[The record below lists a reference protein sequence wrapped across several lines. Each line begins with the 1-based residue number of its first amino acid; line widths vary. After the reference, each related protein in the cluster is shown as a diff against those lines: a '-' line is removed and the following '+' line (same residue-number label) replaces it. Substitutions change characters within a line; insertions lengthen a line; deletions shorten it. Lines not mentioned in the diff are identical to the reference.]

1 MKIIRVISLSPAL
14 QLGFHPDSTL
24 VLQGRPLFMPEEGE
38 GWQAEI
44 CLAVKIGR
52 LGKNISEKFA
62 PRYYDGLSCAM
73 RLVLPSAPEMDSVI
87 SGMDSSIV
95 HGEWLEAGKAAGPLT
110 LSVGTV
116 EIRLAP
122 QAPEIA
128 GAISAISR
136 YTTLKMGDII
146 LLPASD
152 AMVPLEAP
160 GRLDM
165 QIDGVTVLSQKLV

>member
-1 MKIIRVISLSPAL
+1 MKIIRVISLSPTL
-14 QLGFHPDSTL
+14 QLGFHPDSAL
-24 VLQGRPLFMPEEGE
+24 LLQGRPLFMPEDSD
-38 GWQAEI
+38 GWQAQI
-44 CLAVKIGR
+44 CMAVKIGR

-73 RLVLPSAPEMDSVI
+73 RLVLPSAPEMTSVI
-87 SGMDSSIV
+87 DGMDSGIV
-95 HGEWLEAGKAAGPLT
+95 HGEWLDASKAAGAMT
-110 LSVGTV
+110 VSVGAV

-128 GAISAISR
+128 KAISGISR

-152 AMVPLEAP
+152 TMIPLEAP

>member
-1 MKIIRVISLSPAL
+1 MKIIRVISLTPTL

-73 RLVLPSAPEMDSVI
+73 RLVLPSAPEMASVI
-87 SGMDSSIV
+87 DGMDSGIV
-95 HGEWLEAGKAAGPLT
+95 HGEWLDASKAAGAMT
-110 LSVGTV
+110 VSVGAV

-122 QAPEIA
+122 QAQRIA
-128 GAISAISR
+128 EAISAISR

-165 QIDGVTVLSQKLV
+165 QIDGLMVLSQKLV

>member
-1 MKIIRVISLSPAL
+1 MKIIRVISLSPTL

-73 RLVLPSAPEMDSVI
+73 RLVLPSAPEMASVI
-87 SGMDSSIV
+87 DGMDSGIV
-95 HGEWLEAGKAAGPLT
+95 HGEWLDASKAAGAMT
-110 LSVGTV
+110 VSVGAV

-122 QAPEIA
+122 QAQKIA
-128 GAISAISR
+128 EAISAISR

-165 QIDGVTVLSQKLV
+165 QIDGLMALSQKLV

>member
-1 MKIIRVISLSPAL
+1 MKIIRVISLTPTL
-14 QLGFHPDSTL
+14 QLGFHPDSAL
-24 VLQGRPLFMPEEGE
+24 LLQGRPLFMPEEGE

-116 EIRLAP
+116 KIRLAP
-122 QAPEIA
+122 QAPEVA

-165 QIDGVTVLSQKLV
+165 QIDGVTVLSQKLI

>member
-1 MKIIRVISLSPAL
+1 MKIIRVISLSPTL
-14 QLGFHPDSTL
+14 QLGFHPDSAL
-24 VLQGRPLFMPEEGE
+24 LLQGRPLFMPEDGD
-38 GWQAEI
+38 GWQAQI
-44 CLAVKIGR
+44 CMAVKIGR

-73 RLVLPSAPEMDSVI
+73 RLVLPSAPEMTSVI
-87 SGMDSSIV
+87 DGMDSGIV
-95 HGEWLEAGKAAGPLT
+95 HGEWLDASKAAGAMT
-110 LSVGTV
+110 VSVGAV

-122 QAPEIA
+122 QAPEIVK
-128 GAISAISR
+128 AISGISR

-152 AMVPLEAP
+152 TMIPLEAP